1 MNDIATTAALVSLD
15 DVVKTYGTARAL
27 DGMSFAFGAGETVAL
42 LGPNGAGKTTLIG
55 CLLGFLLPSSGS
67 LRVFGTEAAA
77 LDAGQ
82 RGRIGFVPQAM
93 TGFAGFNAGELIDY
107 LARFQVPALGAFG
120 TAAFDARLADWAQL
134 PMGTR
139 VRSLSGGQRQRL
151 SIILALRHAPDLLV
165 LDEPVAS
172 LDPQA
177 RHDFMALL
185 AEYRDRTGAAVL
197 ISSHILSDLERIS
210 TRAVFVARG
219 RVVHDTPVARFRD
232 GTRLLRCPP
241 EQIAA
246 LRAALA
252 GPAISVLRETPSGAL
267 LVDGWQPGA
276 EAALRVAGLTVE
288 IDAPDL
294 EAAFL
299 EMTR

>member
-1 MNDIATTAALVSLD
+1 MTDIATTPAIVRLD

-27 DGMSFAFGAGETVAL
+27 DGMRFSFGLGETVAL

-67 LRVFGTEAAA
+67 VRVFDTEAAG
-77 LDAGQ
+77 LDAAQ

-93 TGFAGFNAGELIDY
+93 TGFSGFSAGELLDY
-107 LARFQVPALGAFG
+107 LAHFQVPKLGRFG
-120 TAAFDARLADWAQL
+120 TAPFDARLADWARL

-139 VRSLSGGQRQRL
+139 VKSLSGGQRQRL

-197 ISSHILSDLERIS
+197 ISSHILSDLERIA
-210 TRAVFVARG
+210 TRAVFVAHG
-219 RVVHDTPVARFRD
+219 RVVHDTPMARFRD

-241 EQIAA
+241 EQVSA
-246 LRAALA
+246 LRSALV
-252 GPAISVLRETPSGAL
+252 GSGVSVLRETPSGAL
-267 LVDGWQPGA
+267 LVDGWQPGSDS
-276 EAALRVAGLTVE
+276 ALRATGLVVE
-288 IDAPDL
+288 IDTPDL
-294 EAAFL
+294 EATFL